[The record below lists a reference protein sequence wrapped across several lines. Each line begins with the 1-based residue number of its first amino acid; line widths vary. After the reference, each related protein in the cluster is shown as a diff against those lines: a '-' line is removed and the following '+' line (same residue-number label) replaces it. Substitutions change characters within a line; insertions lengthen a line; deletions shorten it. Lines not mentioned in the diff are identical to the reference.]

1 MEESMRTLSK
11 IEKAEGNIKPFTMLE
26 QIELLQ
32 TKVDGAENT
41 PELAD
46 GWSTGKPQMTDEKRS
61 DVEKIDELET
71 WLTK

>member
-1 MEESMRTLSK
+1 
-11 IEKAEGNIKPFTMLE
+11 MLE

>member
-1 MEESMRTLSK
+1 
-11 IEKAEGNIKPFTMLE
+11 MLE

-32 TKVDGAENT
+32 TKVDGAEKWRRQLNEEYAFST